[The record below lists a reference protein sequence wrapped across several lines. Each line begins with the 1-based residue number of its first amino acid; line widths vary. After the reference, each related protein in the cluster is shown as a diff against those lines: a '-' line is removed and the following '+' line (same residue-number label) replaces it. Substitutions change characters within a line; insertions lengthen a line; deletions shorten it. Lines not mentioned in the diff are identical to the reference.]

1 MNKSL
6 NLSKKRFAVYGLG
19 ITGKSV
25 VNYFRKVGFRN
36 YIMWDD
42 DKSIRKDWK
51 LEGKK
56 RNNFYKL
63 LDSVDYIIISPGISP
78 KK

>member
-51 LEGKK
+51 FNERR
-56 RNNFYKL
+56 RNIN
-63 LDSVDYIIISPGISP
+63 
-78 KK
+78 